1 MEVTLPIT
9 AGLVTS
15 MLHVLSGPDHLA
27 VVTPFVIE
35 SKKKA
40 WKIGLSWSLGH
51 LVGVLFIGLLFTALG
66 DYIPIE
72 AISHFSEQ
80 LVGFVLIWVGVVAI
94 HKIFRTNKRQEHL
107 HMHSNPE
114 PIIHRHRHGHDHGH
128 QKTQRHVH
136 PKTMKQ
142 SNSASFSIG
151 ILHGFAGIAH
161 FVLFLPVL
169 AFEKTSDSITYVIG
183 FGLGIIIAMVAFA
196 LVLGNV
202 AALSNNGDKEVFF
215 KGIRLTGGLFA
226 IIVGVYWF
234 FTTSA

>member
-1 MEVTLPIT
+1 MEFTLPIA
-9 AGLVTS
+9 AGLMTS
-15 MLHVLSGPDHLA
+15 ILHVLSGPDHLA
-27 VVTPFVIE
+27 AVTPFVIE

-51 LVGVLFIGLLFTALG
+51 LVGMLSIGLLFTALG

-80 LVGFVLIWVGVVAI
+80 LVGLVLIWVGVMAI
-94 HKIFRTNKRQEHL
+94 YKIFGTNKRQEHL
-107 HMHSNPE
+107 HMHDDPE
-114 PIIHRHRHGHDHGH
+114 PIIHKHGHE
-128 QKTQRHVH
+128 TQRHVH

-151 ILHGFAGIAH
+151 VLHGFAGIAH

-169 AFEKTSDSITYVIG
+169 GFEKTSDSITYVIG
-183 FGLGIIIAMVAFA
+183 FGLGIVIAMVAFA
-196 LVLGNV
+196 LVVGNV
-202 AALSNNGDKEVFF
+202 ATLSNNGDNEVFF

-226 IIVGVYWF
+226 IIVGVYWL